1 MSETLFFEESTH
13 LQSGISAHTLSLLR
27 ELAPYTIK
35 DIELIQDPQEI
46 NTKGVESTNQENLSE
61 NDRHS

>member
-1 MSETLFFEESTH
+1 MSETLFFEETTH
-13 LQSGISAHTLSLLR
+13 LQSGISANTLSLLR

-35 DIELIQDPQEI
+35 DIELLQDPGQI
-46 NTKGVESTNQENLSE
+46 NTKGVETTNQEDLSE